1 MEVSDDLLYRETDV
15 VKVGELGREFLR
27 PERLRLKLA
36 DDVRIAP
43 IDIGSLAYSVRE
55 DASWKEITSG
65 KPNRVSLQSL
75 VEIRRDL
82 IRGLLDSIF
91 VSGGSERSII
101 FFLKNCKFVID
112 WCDKNGHK
120 DVFTDVA
127 RTRRAYVSYV
137 AHLRDKILV
146 AGGLKPL
153 TCAGRQSTFVK
164 LIEIVHESDASHV
177 THGVSTIKS
186 GGTRRPEPPRED
198 HVRAYIR
205 VCIDLANSYS
215 DFVLNK
221 RPFPFSFK
229 CDGQDVVVFPSMVGV
244 VTRYTSERN
253 IPNVYN
259 AGEVRLCSVEELQA
273 KTGDFKSRAE
283 RALKDAQSRIDQH
296 NADSRSEQRLRAAS
310 MAASAYAFLFMLITG
325 AGPSEF
331 RRFEHMEALEV
342 ERSAVKKELSSVKLR
357 AAGKVTLYSIGRGP
371 GLHLLRKYLKLREWI
386 LDGTTYKYLFFNMEK
401 QGAYRDSVSQLKE
414 EFTATFI
421 ERLKGVYL
429 PQSLQSV
436 GPSKARKLK
445 SLVLHELKVK
455 AKNIADLLN
464 HDESMNL
471 KGYAETTIDRYERD
485 FEAYWKSIRK
495 ARERIRLTPKKHESA
510 TIVGHC
516 DSKDNPSKIE
526 EAVPIPPNCSSQFG
540 CLYCVHYVCHADEED
555 VHKLLS
561 LQFVVNSI
569 RELTVDLNHA
579 DKLFKDLSVR
589 VDFILNQISLISEEM
604 KVLVDSVR
612 RRVYALGQLTPFWER
627 RLQRYEAAGVIF

>member
-1 MEVSDDLLYRETDV
+1 M
-15 VKVGELGREFLR
+15 
-27 PERLRLKLA
+27 
-36 DDVRIAP
+36 
-43 IDIGSLAYSVRE
+43 
-55 DASWKEITSG
+55 
-65 KPNRVSLQSL
+65 
-75 VEIRRDL
+75 
-82 IRGLLDSIF
+82 
-91 VSGGSERSII
+91 
-101 FFLKNCKFVID
+101 
-112 WCDKNGHK
+112 
-120 DVFTDVA
+120 
-127 RTRRAYVSYV
+127 
-137 AHLRDKILV
+137 
-146 AGGLKPL
+146 
-153 TCAGRQSTFVK
+153 
-164 LIEIVHESDASHV
+164 
-177 THGVSTIKS
+177 
-186 GGTRRPEPPRED
+186 
-198 HVRAYIR
+198 
-205 VCIDLANSYS
+205 
-215 DFVLNK
+215 
-221 RPFPFSFK
+221 
-229 CDGQDVVVFPSMVGV
+229 
-244 VTRYTSERN
+244 
-253 IPNVYN
+253 
-259 AGEVRLCSVEELQA
+259 
-273 KTGDFKSRAE
+273 
-283 RALKDAQSRIDQH
+283 
-296 NADSRSEQRLRAAS
+296 
-310 MAASAYAFLFMLITG
+310 
-325 AGPSEF
+325 
-331 RRFEHMEALEV
+331 
-342 ERSAVKKELSSVKLR
+342 
-357 AAGKVTLYSIGRGP
+357 
-371 GLHLLRKYLKLREWI
+371 LRKYLKLREWI
-386 LDGTTYKYLFFNMEK
+386 LDGTTYKYFFNMEK

-429 PQSLQSV
+429 PQSLQSI

-516 DSKDNPSKIE
+516 DSQDNPSKIE

-604 KVLVDSVR
+604 KVLVGSVR
-612 RRVYALGQLTPFWER
+612 RRVYDLGQLTPFWER